1 MAGYGSYGYC
11 SGHSRWFWGLR
22 LHLVTT
28 PAGLPVPYALTSATT
43 NERDTVLAMFHLDA
57 DVINR
62 PGQTLKADKGYRSAA
77 FEAEL
82 NAARIT
88 LIRLALKSET
98 IRPGQRFLRPFRQI
112 IESVNQTLKVQ
123 TSASN
128 ATAYNASSPSPPPSG
143 TTKQPWTAR
152 PITHRLR
159 PLKAWS
165 QSGLSL

>member
-112 IESVNQTLKVQ
+112 IESVNQTLKAQ
-123 TSASN
+123 LRPRTPRPTTHPRPHHHHLAPRNNHGLPARSL
-128 ATAYNASSPSPPPSG
+128 TAYD
-143 TTKQPWTAR
+143 
-152 PITHRLR
+152 H
-159 PLKAWS
+159 
-165 QSGLSL
+165 